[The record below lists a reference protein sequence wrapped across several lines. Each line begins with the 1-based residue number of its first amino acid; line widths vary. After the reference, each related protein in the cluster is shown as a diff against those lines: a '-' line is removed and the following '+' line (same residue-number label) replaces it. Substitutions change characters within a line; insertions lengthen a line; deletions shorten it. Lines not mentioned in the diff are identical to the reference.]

1 MKGIYNK
8 LFSLQ
13 SEIGKISKD
22 QTNPFYKS
30 KYFDINS
37 LLSQLQPLLKKHKL
51 LLIQPITDNYVRSV
65 LVDVEHKGELM
76 SSVESSIE
84 LPTDLDAQKI
94 GGAITFYRRYS
105 LTSLLALEAE
115 DDDGNST
122 VKKQPKKPNLYEN
135 VGKWN
140 EVVYALEDG
149 TVSLDYVK
157 SKFNISKVEN
167 KLKSIINK

>member
-1 MKGIYNK
+1 
-8 LFSLQ
+8 
-13 SEIGKISKD
+13 
-22 QTNPFYKS
+22 
-30 KYFDINS
+30 
-37 LLSQLQPLLKKHKL
+37 
-51 LLIQPITDNYVRSV
+51 
-65 LVDVEHKGELM
+65 M
-76 SSVESSIE
+76 SSVESSIK

-122 VKKQPKKPNLYEN
+122 VKKPNLYEN

-140 EVVYALEDG
+140 EVVSALKDG
-149 TVSLDYVK
+149 TVSFDYVK

>member
-1 MKGIYNK
+1 M
-8 LFSLQ
+8 
-13 SEIGKISKD
+13 
-22 QTNPFYKS
+22 
-30 KYFDINS
+30 
-37 LLSQLQPLLKKHKL
+37 
-51 LLIQPITDNYVRSV
+51 
-65 LVDVEHKGELM
+65 
-76 SSVESSIE
+76 
-84 LPTDLDAQKI
+84 
-94 GGAITFYRRYS
+94 
-105 LTSLLALEAE
+105 ALEAE

-140 EVVYALEDG
+140 EVVSALEDG

>member
-1 MKGIYNK
+1 MVNDLKAFDSLSKEEIMKMTGQDDG
-8 LFSLQ
+8 SV
-13 SEIGKISKD
+13 
-22 QTNPFYKS
+22 
-30 KYFDINS
+30 INTGT
-37 LLSQLQPLLKKHKL
+37 LDR
-51 LLIQPITDNYVRSV
+51 LIINR
-65 LVDVEHKGELM
+65 
-76 SSVESSIE
+76 
-84 LPTDLDAQKI
+84 A
-94 GGAITFYRRYS
+94 
-105 LTSLLALEAE
+105 AE

-140 EVVYALEDG
+140 EVVSALEDG